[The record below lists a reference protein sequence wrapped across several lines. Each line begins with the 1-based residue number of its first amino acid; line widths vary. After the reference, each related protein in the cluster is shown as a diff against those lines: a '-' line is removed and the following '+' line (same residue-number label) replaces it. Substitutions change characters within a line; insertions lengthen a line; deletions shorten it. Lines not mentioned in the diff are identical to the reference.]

1 MKKNITILNFDFY
14 LDKAPTFYEKRD
26 VILISKEKVYSN
38 LYQSH
43 NEGQCLVISG
53 IFWKSDEKIKN
64 AKNRPAAV
72 QKLYLIKS
80 LIDSNVGLF

>member
-1 MKKNITILNFDFY
+1 M
-14 LDKAPTFYEKRD
+14 
-26 VILISKEKVYSN
+26 VCSN

-43 NEGQCLVISG
+43 NEGQRLVVSG

-64 AKNRPAAV
+64 AKNRLAAE

-80 LIDSNVGLF
+80 LIEYNVGLL

>member
-1 MKKNITILNFDFY
+1 M
-14 LDKAPTFYEKRD
+14 
-26 VILISKEKVYSN
+26 VCSN

-43 NEGQCLVISG
+43 NEGERLVISG

-80 LIDSNVGLF
+80 LIESNVGLF

>member
-1 MKKNITILNFDFY
+1 MGC
-14 LDKAPTFYEKRD
+14 
-26 VILISKEKVYSN
+26 SN

-43 NEGQCLVISG
+43 NEVDRLVILG
-53 IFWKSDEKIKN
+53 IFWKADEKIKN

-80 LIDSNVGLF
+80 LIESNVGLF